1 MLKALGAGSQSA
13 GLGVEPGWRLLSL
26 AGESFKETP
35 QLVAKIQALKGE
47 SATKVTAIFLAPK
60 LFKVEPE
67 EVMGGRE

>member
-1 MLKALGAGSQSA
+1 M
-13 GLGVEPGWRLLSL
+13 
-26 AGESFKETP
+26 
-35 QLVAKIQALKGE
+35 AKIQALKGE